1 MNKSVVL
8 VDACCDIPRSFL
20 ENHQIEILPNHVASI
35 KRYYTDTKD
44 PRESLEFYNA
54 LRKQKEKM
62 KHTGI
67 SEEFYSSLLL
77 DRLIHEFDS
86 ALIIT
91 SDQAFSHN
99 YRLIKEIG
107 ILNKEQITSVRRKL
121 GLNPSFKIKLIDS
134 NSVASGEG
142 LLLHECIR
150 LIKEKALAIENI
162 PNLLEDTIKQLRTV
176 FAVRHPDF
184 FKNSTLLKYAD
195 TDKKYFGKL
204 NYQLTKLMGHR
215 PVISLTEGQY
225 QLTDKEKSFDDAVK
239 NITTQVQQ
247 AIDAGLNKAVINISY
262 AGHLAELRANHHI
275 SQLNRFAQE
284 HDVRILTSV
293 MSISVAAHFGPQA
306 IAISFVEED

>member
-20 ENHQIEILPNHVASI
+20 ENHQIEILPNYIASI

-54 LRKQKEKM
+54 LRKRKEKM
-62 KHTGI
+62 THTGI

-91 SDQAFSHN
+91 SDQTFSHN
-99 YRLIKEIG
+99 YRLIKEVG
-107 ILNKEQITSVRRKL
+107 ILNKERITTVRKKL
-121 GLNPSFKIKLIDS
+121 GLDPCFKIKLIDS

-150 LIKEKALAIENI
+150 LIKEKALALDEI
-162 PNLLEDTIKQLRTV
+162 PTLLKGTIKQLRTV
-176 FAVRHPDF
+176 FAIRHPDF
-184 FKNSTLLKYAD
+184 FKNSTLLKRAD
-195 TDKKYFGKL
+195 SENKYFGTL
-204 NYQLTKLMGHR
+204 DYQLTKLMGHR

-239 NITTQVQQ
+239 NITAQVQQ
-247 AIDAGLNKAVINISY
+247 AIDGGLDKTVINISY

-275 SQLNRFAQE
+275 SQLNQFAHE
-284 HDVRILTSV
+284 HDIRVLTSV
-293 MSISVAAHFGPQA
+293 MSISVAAHFGPQS
-306 IAISFVEED
+306 IAISFVEEN